1 MTTGNTN
8 PNQVIELRSLGSQMV
23 QIPYAKQRKTAS
35 NKNPEESDF
44 KSERTKLNFFIQ
56 KKKKKNLWSGTQA
69 SPQKLILTMGIRYF
83 INSEQKFTEKEEKG
97 TNPTRKILRK
107 IEGERDE
114 SEKS

>member
-56 KKKKKNLWSGTQA
+56 KKKKEF
-69 SPQKLILTMGIRYF
+69 MVR
-83 INSEQKFTEKEEKG
+83 NSSFTTEAH
-97 TNPTRKILRK
+97 TNHGYTIFH
-107 IEGERDE
+107 
-114 SEKS
+114 